1 MDGNKPRVTEPQPK
15 SSQLGAAVT
24 PDSQPT
30 EGGAEVELGRPEG
43 GRGGRVGWYLKNRS
57 TGGRVAWSS
66 MKHSWGPGLLI
77 LGAMV
82 FIEGKTPIVRGVEWL
97 GEDSGAALCPGSPC
111 NLM

>member
-43 GRGGRVGWYLKNRS
+43 GRGGE
-57 TGGRVAWSS
+57 GGVVSQEPEHRRQS
-66 MKHSWGPGLLI
+66 GLEQHE
-77 LGAMV
+77 A
-82 FIEGKTPIVRGVEWL
+82 
-97 GEDSGAALCPGSPC
+97 
-111 NLM
+111 